1 MITGGWAVG
10 YESNSDYLIVTIYL
24 LFSICCMR
32 LLYLDI
38 PEPQPD
44 NSAWEQTLDDPSE
57 LASR

>member
-1 MITGGWAVG
+1 VD
-10 YESNSDYLIVTIYL
+10 YESNSDYLILTIYL

-38 PEPQPD
+38 PQPQHD
-44 NSAWEQTLDDPSE
+44 NSALEHTMDDPWE